1 MYFCSNC
8 TYLFDI
14 SKSSNNSKDNDTRTE
29 IVKIT
34 EIFTLL
40 DKNDDLTKYK
50 TNIYKE
56 DIFKNKK
63 YIKLDIK
70 DKNKIDKLFDIHVSS
85 GAEFRCNNCNFSKQI
100 TETTLL
106 YQINVDNN
114 NVKIKSLEE
123 NELLCKNPILPH
135 TKDYTCKNPKC
146 NTHKNNQ
153 IKDAV
158 FIRERNNYN
167 INHICCVCFYNW

>member
-1 MYFCSNC
+1 MYFCPNC
-8 TYLFDI
+8 SYLFDI
-14 SKSSNNSKDNDTRTE
+14 SKSSNNSKEVDNRTE
-29 IVKIT
+29 IIKIT

-40 DKNDDLTKYK
+40 DRNEDLTKYK

-63 YIKLDIK
+63 YPKLDIK

-106 YQINVDNN
+106 YQINVENN
-114 NVKIKSLEE
+114 NVTIKSLEE

-135 TKDYTCKNPKC
+135 TKDYTCKNIKC
-146 NTHKNNQ
+146 TTHKNIQ

-158 FIRERNNYN
+158 FIRERNN
-167 INHICCVCFYNW
+167 